1 MITREPQIFDPPANV
16 FAAAGRG
23 IILACQGTGQALLML
38 LGAAAQ
44 VPFLLSRK
52 NREDVMR
59 QLYLVGI
66 KSLGVVSVVALFT
79 GMILALQVGLE
90 LRRYGQENS
99 IGTLVCISML
109 REMGP
114 FMTGLVIAAS
124 VGSAI
129 AAQMGTMT
137 VGEEIAALDVMSIN
151 PLRYL
156 MMPRLVALAVMMP
169 LLTVYTN
176 LLGIFGGAMVG
187 ASQLG
192 ISWEAY
198 FDNAFRYAENKDLYV
213 GLFKAFLFGLI
224 IVTVA
229 CYQGFTAS
237 EGAVG
242 VGRATRRTVI
252 VSFLLILIVG
262 YFVTRLFYQ

>member
-1 MITREPQIFDPPANV
+1 MITREPQLLPPPANP
-16 FAAAGRG
+16 FAAMGRG
-23 IILACQGTGQALLML
+23 VIQACRNTGRALALLW
-38 LGAAAQ
+38 GAAIQLPYA
-44 VPFLLSRK
+44 FSKR
-52 NREDVMR
+52 NRADVFQ
-59 QLYLVGI
+59 QLYMVGI

-79 GMILALQVGLE
+79 GMILALQVGIE
-90 LRRYGQENS
+90 LRRYGQENN
-99 IGTLVCISML
+99 IGMLVCISML

-137 VGEEIAALDVMSIN
+137 VSEEIAALDVMGIS

-156 MMPRLVALAVMMP
+156 MMPRLAALAVMMP

-176 LLGIFGGAMVG
+176 LLGILGGALVG
-187 ASQLG
+187 MTQLG
-192 ISWEAY
+192 ISSEAY
-198 FDNAFRYAENKDLYV
+198 FDNAFRYAANKDLYV

-224 IVTVA
+224 IVDVA
-229 CYQGFTAS
+229 CFQGFAAT

-252 VSFLLILIVG
+252 VSFLLILVIG